1 MNSSKVQQI
10 SVLLMRKMGWK
21 WDKKISKTVVFL
33 NDFLFQSKIMPIC
46 HCIFLYHLEKIQLYK
61 VSECAL
67 DSVCYWRPIWIQNV
81 FMCSI
86 ASADCVQIDILLAPC
101 DGVISVETFITCK
114 EWNSCRKG
122 TVQKYPYSFMFFTRL
137 RVLSTAQIVEDKIEK
152 AFEKK
157 AFMVVFFILWNHL
170 YVTFYSTILAV
181 HHFAILFPI

>member
-1 MNSSKVQQI
+1 MNSAKVQQI
-10 SVLLMRKMGWK
+10 SVLLVRKTGWK

-33 NDFLFQSKIMPIC
+33 NDFLFQSKIIPIC
-46 HCIFLYHLEKIQLYK
+46 HCTFLYHLEKIQLYK

-81 FMCSI
+81 FVCSI
-86 ASADCVQIDILLAPC
+86 ASADCVQIDVLSAPC
-101 DGVISVETFITCK
+101 DGVVSVETFITCK
-114 EWNSCRKG
+114 EWNSRRKG

-170 YVTFYSTILAV
+170 FVTFYSTILAV

>member
-1 MNSSKVQQI
+1 MPLYI
-10 SVLLMRKMGWK
+10 SVPFRKNSALQSVRVCFGFCVLLEAY
-21 WDKKISKTVVFL
+21 L
-33 NDFLFQSKIMPIC
+33 NP
-46 HCIFLYHLEKIQLYK
+46 
-61 VSECAL
+61 ECL
-67 DSVCYWRPIWIQNV
+67 HV
-81 FMCSI
+81 SI

-114 EWNSCRKG
+114 EWNSRRKG

-170 YVTFYSTILAV
+170 FVTFYSTILAV